1 MRRKIA
7 LQRSLRRGKGSG
19 APYLKYL
26 VITVIALTFLV
37 VIAPYLLKDKGSQNG
52 KRAVP
57 DKKGITRELPKQAER
72 PALERPSGQTT
83 PVAQVAPAPPPEP
96 ATKPGTSKPEVPD
109 QPPKPPEQDST
120 VPKQAAAPPSVTEK
134 PEQSA
139 PPAPRQGENVSPA
152 PKDPFPKK
160 GTSSAAPP
168 ATAPVNPAPKEAQP
182 VRQTASPAKPAQPVD
197 KGGGYAVQV
206 GPIYKTKSEAQKVVK
221 DLAAK
226 GYKAI
231 VRNAENGGGY
241 YVVTSPCQQSKAYT
255 LLEQMKI
262 QGLGDT
268 KVVAMK

>member
-1 MRRKIA
+1 M
-7 LQRSLRRGKGSG
+7 
-19 APYLKYL
+19 
-26 VITVIALTFLV
+26 VITVIALAFLV

-57 DKKGITRELPKQAER
+57 DKKGITRELPKQAEQ
-72 PALERPSGQTT
+72 PAPERSSGQTT
-83 PVAQVAPAPPPEP
+83 PVAQVAPVPPPEP
-96 ATKPGTSKPEVPD
+96 AGKPGASKPEEPE
-109 QPPKPPEQDST
+109 QPAKPPEQDST
-120 VPKQAAAPPSVTEK
+120 VPKQGAAPPPVTEK

-139 PPAPRQGENVSPA
+139 PPAAKPGETVSPA
-152 PKDPFPKK
+152 PRDPFPKK

-168 ATAPVNPAPKEAQP
+168 AKAPVKPGAKEAQP
-182 VRQTASPAKPAQPVD
+182 VRQAPPPAKPAQPVD

-206 GPIYKTKSEAQKVVK
+206 GSIYKTKSEAQKVVK

-231 VRNAENGGGY
+231 VRNAENGAGY

-255 LLEQMKI
+255 LREQMKI